1 MPSTYTKFLAILVMT
16 GFSVLISCNKDEIS
30 DPVEIINTEAHIV
43 TYSSNSEYL
52 FIQID
57 ALLDTSNQL
66 DWSENSFT
74 DFYTIYIDANNNEV
88 LDPNLDFIIG
98 RSSAG
103 VCFAHLLT
111 ESSTTGCDF
120 QTGTT
125 AQNIFGPSNNAA
137 YDHVQF
143 EIEVPLSLF
152 ESSNETKV
160 FMNMYDASGISHTYP
175 GIGGR
180 EKESFFNPAYSVQW

>member
-1 MPSTYTKFLAILVMT
+1 MQSTFTKLFAILGIIGLVIL
-16 GFSVLISCNKDEIS
+16 SSCNKDEIS

-43 TYSSNSEYL
+43 NYSSNSEYL
-52 FIQID
+52 FIHID

-66 DWSENSFT
+66 DWSQNSFT
-74 DFYTIYIDANNNEV
+74 DFYTIYFDANNNEA
-88 LDPNLDFIIG
+88 LDPNLDFLIG

-120 QTGTT
+120 QTGTA

-152 ESSNETKV
+152 ESSNETKI
-160 FMNMYDASGISHTYP
+160 FINMNDASGVSHSYP
-175 GIGGR
+175 GFGGR
-180 EKESFFNPAYSVQW
+180 EKESFFNPAYSVEF